1 MAGRRLLITLLIA
14 VVVAAAAAAVLY
26 APGRPPV
33 YIHSATSISVTASVA
48 EKTISHRVS
57 VVDALGRRIVLESR
71 PISIVVVD
79 GGSGGYLVAI
89 LQLAKRAGVKVA
101 AADLSDI
108 EAHAPSV
115 YRVLSGMLDGVVDVG
130 TLASLKVDALRGRV
144 VLAAW
149 WTRPFL
155 ERYERESKIIYLDL
169 YPGDS
174 EAYTRSINALRAVF
188 GTDGGLGRLLA
199 GAYREVERSIH
210 DLFPVNTSLYVEWLR
225 GPWGRVA
232 RGAGIAVNTSSD
244 PRVAILVYTG
254 RFAAERLEAL
264 RNRLAGTMA
273 ARHYRICGVPA
284 WAGDGLWSVYGLA
297 ALVQAAHPAAAR
309 SFGGVAGLARSASS
323 LLGFNVSRLIEPRCL
338 NPPRHRVVVTDV
350 LGRRVV
356 LTVPAERIAVM
367 YGLEDLV
374 AVGGEE
380 ALSKL
385 VALNSFRYKKWR
397 PDWWAAWTSHYPWL
411 SRLPNT
417 GQPGHGFNLEA
428 ILETHPDVV
437 IAAAFMYRGMADS
450 GALEKLEKAGIPV
463 VFIDFVPHTTNVT
476 LHLKAVRKSLQLLGV
491 ITGYEDVAEKLY
503 RMYREK
509 LYSILNISRSLPK
522 TKTLVLATWSRWRA
536 YGAKSMYQVWITF
549 AGGSNI
555 AAKVVP
561 GSSGDINPEY
571 ILEANPQVIIF
582 TCNNN
587 VVTAE
592 GVKQMQVIGY
602 TVNTTKPAKRLLK
615 MLIQRPGWS
624 NLDAVKTGRIY
635 LIHHGLSHGHIFQ
648 YIALEYIA
656 KWLHP
661 RAFSRLDPLAD
672 FHRFYREYM
681 PFPLRGVWGVGI
693 NDP

>member
-1 MAGRRLLITLLIA
+1 MAGRKLLILLTVV
-14 VVVAAAAAAVLY
+14 VVVAVAAAILY
-26 APGRPPV
+26 AR
-33 YIHSATSISVTASVA
+33 
-48 EKTISHRVS
+48 
-57 VVDALGRRIVLESR
+57 ESR
-71 PISIVVVD
+71 PIHTTAAGGGEARAVAAGEASGRRVIVVDAVGRRVVLQGRPSSIVVVD
-79 GGSGGYLVAI
+79 GGSGGYLAAI
-89 LQLAKRAGVKVA
+89 LMLAKRAGVRVA
-101 AADLSDI
+101 AADISDI
-108 EAHAPSV
+108 EANAPRVYHA
-115 YRVLSGMLDGVVDVG
+115 LSRMLDGVVDLG
-130 TLASLKVDALRGRV
+130 SLQNLDAGRLKGRV

-149 WTRPFL
+149 WTRPILKRL
-155 ERYERESKIIYLDL
+155 ENIATIIYLDL
-169 YPGDS
+169 YPGDG
-174 EAYTRSINALRAVF
+174 EAYAHSIRVIHVIF
-188 GTDGGLGRLLA
+188 GGDGGLARLLDN
-199 GAYREVERSIH
+199 AYKTVERSIR
-210 DLFPVNTSLYVEWLR
+210 DLYPVNASLYVEWLR
-225 GPWGRVA
+225 GPWSRVA
-232 RGAGIAVNTSSD
+232 RNAGIAVNVSSN
-244 PRVAILVYTG
+244 PRVAILVYG
-254 RFAAERLEAL
+254 GVFSAERLEEL
-264 RNRLAGTMA
+264 RSSLAGTMA
-273 ARHYRICGVPA
+273 ARHYRVCGVPA
-284 WAGDGLWSVYGLA
+284 WAGDGIWSVYGLA

-309 SFGGVAGLARSASS
+309 SFGGVANLTRSLSDT
-323 LLGFNVSRLIEPRCL
+323 LGFNVTMLLQPHCL
-338 NPPRHRVVVTDV
+338 KPPRREVVVTDV
-350 LGRRVV
+350 LGRRIT
-356 LTVPAERIAVM
+356 LKVPAERIAVM

-385 VALNSFRYKKWR
+385 VALNSFRYRKWR
-397 PDWWAAWTSHYPWL
+397 PDWWVAWTSHYPWL

-437 IAAAFMYRGMADS
+437 IAAAFMYKGMADS

-476 LHLKAVRKSLQLLGV
+476 AHLEAVKRSLWLLGV
-491 ITGYEDVAEKLY
+491 ITGYQDVAEKLY

-509 LYSILNISRSLPK
+509 LYSILNISESLPK

-549 AGGSNI
+549 AGGVNI

-571 ILEANPQVIIF
+571 VLEANPQVIIF

-587 VVTAE
+587 VVTPE

-602 TVNTTKPAKRLLK
+602 TVNTTKPAKELLR
-615 MLIQRPGWS
+615 MLIRRPGWS
-624 NLDAVKTGRIY
+624 SLEAVKTGRVY

-661 RAFSRLDPLAD
+661 KAFGGLDPLAD